1 MNVDEVVVKL
11 DFVEDTLRTLIFFDA
26 AILQIR
32 FGALV
37 NRFVEHFQAGRAHI
51 RTSWVR
57 LRKCWPSPPRVD
69 PCILVVSGYPAATLR
84 WRAAWLRCG
93 RNRSD
98 PSSALSGALCLARPS
113 CRRRARSSAR
123 FPIVPH
129 WQQLAAGAA
138 ISAAPGNRQRRR
150 CTAEATSPQ

>member
-37 NRFVEHFQAGRAHI
+37 NRYVEQFQPGPAHI

-57 LRKCWPSPPRVD
+57 LGKGWPSPPGFD
-69 PCILVVSGYPAATLR
+69 PCILVSSVSPAATLR
-84 WRAAWLRCG
+84 WQPHGFGTVATA
-93 RNRSD
+93 
-98 PSSALSGALCLARPS
+98 
-113 CRRRARSSAR
+113 
-123 FPIVPH
+123 PIHP
-129 WQQLAAGAA
+129 A
-138 ISAAPGNRQRRR
+138 
-150 CTAEATSPQ
+150 